1 MATVAITGENFE
13 EVVASNDL
21 VLIDFWAAWCGPCRS
36 FAPTYEKV
44 SAQYPDAVFAKVD
57 TEAEQAL
64 AASFNIMSIPTLM
77 IIREQVVIFSQAG
90 ALPES
95 ALVDLVQKAAAL
107 DMEEIHRQIAQE
119 ANERESASNGAA
131 AQA

>member
-1 MATVAITGENFE
+1 MATTELTTENFE
-13 EVVASNDL
+13 DVVSKNDL

-44 SAQYPDAVFAKVD
+44 SALYPDAVFGKVD
-57 TEAEQAL
+57 TEAQQAL
-64 AASFNIMSIPTLM
+64 GASFNIMSIPTLM

-95 ALVDLVQKAAAL
+95 ALVDLVEKAAAL
-107 DMEEIHRQIAQE
+107 DMAEIHRQVAEEQ
-119 ANERESASNGAA
+119 AERATPA
-131 AQA
+131 

>member
-1 MATVAITGENFE
+1 MATKEITTENFE
-13 EVVASNDL
+13 EVVANNDL

-44 SAQYPDAVFAKVD
+44 SALYPDAVFAKVD
-57 TEAEQAL
+57 TEAQQAL

-77 IIREQVVIFSQAG
+77 IIRDQVVIFSQAG

-107 DMEEIHRQIAQE
+107 DMQEVHRQVAEEQ
-119 ANERESASNGAA
+119 A
-131 AQA
+131 AQTTKA

>member
-1 MATVAITGENFE
+1 MATVDITAENFE
-13 EVVASNDL
+13 EIVSTNDL
-21 VLIDFWAAWCGPCRS
+21 VFLDFWASWCGPCRS

-44 SAQYPDAVFAKVD
+44 SELYPDAVFAKVD

-77 IIREQVVIFSQAG
+77 IVREQVVVFSQAG

-95 ALVDLVQKAAAL
+95 ALVDLVEKA
-107 DMEEIHRQIAQE
+107 
-119 ANERESASNGAA
+119 
-131 AQA
+131 

>member
-1 MATVAITGENFE
+1 MATVQITGENFE
-13 EVVASNDL
+13 EVVTNNDL
-21 VLIDFWAAWCGPCRS
+21 VLVDFWAAWCGPCRS

-44 SAQYPDAVFAKVD
+44 SEQYPDAVFAKVD
-57 TEAEQAL
+57 TEAEQGL

-107 DMEEIHRQIAQE
+107 DMAEVHRQIAEE
-119 ANERESASNGAA
+119 AASANAKA
-131 AQA
+131 

>member
-1 MATVAITGENFE
+1 MATKEITTENFE
-13 EVVASNDL
+13 EVVANNDL

-44 SAQYPDAVFAKVD
+44 SALYPDAVFAKVD
-57 TEAEQAL
+57 TEAQQAL

-107 DMEEIHRQIAQE
+107 DMQEVHRQVAEEQ
-119 ANERESASNGAA
+119 A
-131 AQA
+131 AQTTKA